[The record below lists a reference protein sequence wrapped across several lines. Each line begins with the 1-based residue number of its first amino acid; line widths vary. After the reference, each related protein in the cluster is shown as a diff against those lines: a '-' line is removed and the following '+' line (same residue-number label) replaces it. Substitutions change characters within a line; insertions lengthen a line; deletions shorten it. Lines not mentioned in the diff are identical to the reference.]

1 MDTTRLT
8 ADELASKIFEK
19 SDIIICD
26 TSAYIVRNDYDER
39 NINLSSIAT
48 KLIQA
53 AGRWCEAYASD
64 FLISWDET
72 RSTVRKHMQTSDVL
86 PADVILFGMRR
97 NGVDHNEYIASRLYN
112 NIDFNS
118 EYYRKVYGV
127 QILDYQNDDH
137 EHKTV
142 LVTLKDVT
150 NEIGYIHHSI
160 CTKKTF

>member
-1 MDTTRLT
+1 MEATRIT
-8 ADELASKIFEK
+8 ADELANKLFEK
-19 SDIIICD
+19 SDHIICD

-53 AGRWCEAYASD
+53 TGRWCEAYASD

-72 RSTVRKHMQTSDVL
+72 RNTVRKHMQTSDVL

-97 NGVDHNEYIASRLYN
+97 NGVDHNEYILARLHST
-112 NIDFNS
+112 DFNS

-127 QILDYQNDDH
+127 QVLDYQNDDY

-150 NEIGYIHHSI
+150 NEIGYIHHSL